1 MLSPQTDVSLRRRER
16 AREKESER
24 ERERDKDRDRTETQ
38 TETERR
44 DIILL
49 KVVFFRSLLVYL
61 RVTFESGVEGIRLLP
76 LDDPTNEMDNT
87 TQVNKHEHAHTIN
100 HDVT

>member
-1 MLSPQTDVSLRRRER
+1 MYAYVCYLPDAQGPNEPSW
-16 AREKESER
+16 
-24 ERERDKDRDRTETQ
+24 DKTQ